1 MNTTLVS
8 SPFGSSSVQIG
19 RTSIECG
26 ACAPNTNAIA
36 RFAET
41 VAQRPPAV
49 SRSGHACLWSTIVPQ
64 PESAPRVLERP

>member
-19 RTSIECG
+19 RTNIECG

-49 SRSGHACLWSTIVPQ
+49 SRSGHACGLPSCRSPR
-64 PESAPRVLERP
+64 APLEY